1 MLSQDQLIQELY
13 KTFGKTK
20 IAKLTAIINEQSL
33 DVNTLIDLTFHADKT
48 LGFRAMWLLDSVML
62 SDITRYS
69 AKLQYLL
76 SRIKDVR
83 NESCKRHYARI
94 MMHMTMADAPE
105 VVKAALQDINLEDT
119 VEQFF
124 DWIIDPNVKVAVK
137 IFAADTLFNL
147 RHRYDWITD
156 ELANQVAFMLR
167 DGGPAIQ
174 SRGRKLLAALG
185 KK

>member
-20 IAKLTAIINEQSL
+20 IAKLTAIVNEQAL
-33 DVNTLIDLTFHADKT
+33 NVDDLIDLTFHADKT

-62 SDITRYS
+62 SDIARYS
-69 AKLQYLL
+69 ANLKYFL
-76 SRIKDVR
+76 SRIKEVN

-94 MMHMTMADAPE
+94 MMFMTAPNAPDT
-105 VVKAALQDINLEDT
+105 VKAVLEEIDLEDT

-124 DWIIDPNVKVAVK
+124 DWVIHPKVKPAVK
-137 IFAADTLFNL
+137 IFAADALFNL
-147 RHRYDWITD
+147 SERYDWIAE
-156 ELANQVAFMLR
+156 ELGNQMEFLMR
-167 DGGPAIQ
+167 SSGPAIQ
-174 SRGRKLLAALG
+174 VRGKRLLAELA